1 MATRV
6 YPEKRGLL
14 QTSDRPDPAWLEV
27 VTTLIPPGGKLVLDL
42 GCGNG
47 LYTQALADLGAAY
60 VIGLDSAEE
69 QLEQARQRCASYRNI
84 EFLRGNALAT
94 GLLAERYD
102 IVFMRALLRDLRPTE
117 LRPCFI
123 EAYRLLKPG
132 GSLLIQDQTP
142 EDLLEPGSKTH
153 IWGYLFARYPR
164 LVDQRVLAR
173 CQREEVRQIMQDVG
187 FRDIQQRAL
196 WETRGVYPNSSAL
209 AEELVSYVLNAP
221 PSEMSEEEVNEL
233 LAYIA
238 FLEEH
243 LAQQEQT
250 HGGEIIAQECWTL
263 WHGRKAA

>member
-14 QTSDRPDPAWLEV
+14 QSSDRPDPAWLEA
-27 VTTLIPPGGKLVLDL
+27 VTTLIPPSGKLVLDL

-47 LYTQALADLGAAY
+47 LYTQALAELGAAY

-69 QLEQARQRCASYRNI
+69 QLEQARQRCAGYRNL

-102 IVFMRALLRDLRPTE
+102 IVFMRALLRDLQSAE
-117 LRPCFI
+117 LRPCLI

-132 GSLLIQDQTP
+132 GQLLIQDQTP
-142 EDLLEPGSKTH
+142 EDLLEPGSRTH
-153 IWGYLFARYPR
+153 IWGYLFGRYPR
-164 LVDQRVLAR
+164 LVDQRLLAR
-173 CQREEVRQIMQDVG
+173 CKREEVRQIMQDVG
-187 FRDIQQRAL
+187 FREVQQRSL

-209 AEELVSYVLNAP
+209 AEELVNHVLSAP
-221 PSEMSEEEVNEL
+221 LYAMSEEEVNEL

-243 LAQQEQT
+243 LAQSEQAQ
-250 HGGEIIAQECWTL
+250 GGEIIAQECWTL
-263 WHGRKAA
+263 WYGRKAA